1 MTENALLTKEVNSD
15 YILLIYGIG
24 NTMYNEICK
33 TIWNMETT
41 PQFSDPSN
49 HGDHS
54 DYWFM
59 EIN

>member
-41 PQFSDPSN
+41 P
-49 HGDHS
+49 
-54 DYWFM
+54 
-59 EIN
+59 